1 MATKTLKQ
9 GQRDL
14 QQIEDALDDTEPL
27 ARAYAEG
34 VLREAI
40 GRASGRPTPQA
51 PMAASVMGIQGTH
64 ITVLTE
70 GTEGSV
76 SAGSEWGSDI
86 YTQFGPRNESGY
98 WLMPSTESEA
108 AQEAGD
114 AYLEK
119 IMDDAIRG
127 F

>member
-1 MATKTLKQ
+1 MAKSLKE

-14 QQIEDALDDTEPL
+14 KQIEDALEDTEPL
-27 ARAYAEG
+27 AHAYAEA

-51 PMAASVMGIQGTH
+51 PMAAEAMGIRGSH
-64 ITVLTE
+64 ITVLT
-70 GTEGSV
+70 GGAAAAV

-86 YTQFGPRNESGY
+86 YPQFGPRNESGY

-108 AQEAGD
+108 ALEAGD
-114 AYLEK
+114 RYLNQLLE
-119 IMDDAIRG
+119 DAVR
-127 F
+127 